1 MPRSKLTI
9 SALVTVIVVS
19 FIGALVQLATFR
31 LANHLEN
38 NFGYSPNPAGLK
50 EFLGEL
56 KEPTFAQAG
65 ADAVK
70 QAKGKDVYLYRYA
83 DQAHRKVYGT
93 PFEAWNQGN
102 AGTCVSFGWGLGA
115 YIGQS
120 VDYATGSL
128 PNAPLE
134 CDTSG
139 IYGGSRTAGRMPPVN
154 GNAGF
159 SDGSYGAAAARWVAG
174 KCKQPGIG
182 GILYKQ
188 KYGSTDLTNYSIP
201 RSREW
206 GNSGVPLDLA
216 KEANKHTAKAVA
228 QVSTWEELSAALES
242 GYCVPICSNV
252 GFAATNV
259 RDEDGLLP
267 RGSQWSHCMLIAGIR
282 HAANAS
288 ENGMKRPRDC
298 ALIVNSWGTRWV
310 VGGKLPADQPD
321 GSFWA
326 ERKDVEAILA
336 QGDSFA
342 IGGVNGFAYRDLDH
356 GGWLQ
361 PGNNNESK

>member
-1 MPRSKLTI
+1 
-9 SALVTVIVVS
+9 VIVAS

-31 LANHLEN
+31 LADHIGN
-38 NFGYSPNPAGLK
+38 NFGYKPNPAGLK

-65 ADAVK
+65 SDAVK
-70 QAKGKDVYLYRYA
+70 NAKGKDVYLFRYA

-115 YIGQS
+115 YIGQC
-120 VDYATGSL
+120 VDHATGVL
-128 PNAPLE
+128 PNPPLE
-134 CDTSG
+134 VDTSG
-139 IYGGSRTAGRMPPVN
+139 IYGGSRTAGRMPPVT
-154 GNAGF
+154 NAGF
-159 SDGSYGAAAARWVAG
+159 SDGSYGAAAARWVSG
-174 KCKQPGIG
+174 RCKTPGIG
-182 GILYKQ
+182 GILYRQ
-188 KYGSTDLTNYSIP
+188 KYGSVDLTNYSIP

-206 GNSGVPLDLA
+206 GAYGVPLDLA
-216 KEANKHTAKAVA
+216 KEANRHTARAVA
-228 QVSTWEELSAALES
+228 QVSTWEELSSALES
-242 GYCVPICSNV
+242 GFCVPICSNV
-252 GFAATNV
+252 GFGATNV
-259 RDEDGLLP
+259 RDEDGFLP
-267 RGSQWSHCMLIAGIR
+267 RGSAPWGHCMLLAAIR
-282 HAANAS
+282 HAANSS
-288 ENGMKRPRDC
+288 ENGMKRPRDG
-298 ALIVNSWGTRWV
+298 ALCINSWGPRSCS
-310 VGGKLPADQPD
+310 GPKLPSDQPD
-321 GSFWA
+321 GSFWI

>member
-1 MPRSKLTI
+1 MPRSRLTA
-9 SALVTVIVVS
+9 SALIGVIVVS

-38 NFGYSPNPAGLK
+38 NFGYQPNPAGLK

-70 QAKGKDVYLYRYA
+70 KAKGKDVYLYRYA

-93 PFEAWNQGN
+93 PFEAWNQGS
-102 AGTCVSFGWGLGA
+102 AGTCVSFGWGVSA
-115 YIGQS
+115 YFGQAT
-120 VDYATGSL
+120 DHATGEL
-128 PNAPLE
+128 PNPPLE
-134 CDTSG
+134 VDTSG
-139 IYGGSRTAGRMPPVN
+139 IYGGSRTAGRMPPVT
-154 GNAGF
+154 NAGY
-159 SDGSYGAAAARWVAG
+159 SDGSYGAAAARWVSG

-216 KEANKHTAKAVA
+216 KEANKHTARAVA
-228 QVSTWEELSAALES
+228 QVNTWEELCAALES

-259 RDEDGLLP
+259 RDEDGFLP
-267 RGSQWSHCMLIAGIR
+267 RGGQWNHCMALVSLR
-282 HAANAS
+282 HAANAAT
-288 ENGMKRPRDC
+288 NGMKRPRDG
-298 ALIVNSWGTRWV
+298 ALCLNSWGGRWV
-310 VGGKLPADQPD
+310 SGGKLPADQPD
-321 GSFWA
+321 GSFWI

-361 PGNNNESK
+361 PGNNDESK

>member
-1 MPRSKLTI
+1 MPRSRLTV
-9 SALVTVIVVS
+9 SALVGVIVVS
-19 FIGALVQLATFR
+19 FVGALVQLATFR
-31 LANHLEN
+31 LASHIEN
-38 NFGYSPNPAGLK
+38 NFGYQPNQAGLK
-50 EFLGEL
+50 QFLSEL
-56 KEPTFAQAG
+56 NEPTFAQAG

-70 QAKGKDVYLYRYA
+70 KAKGKDVYLYRYA

-93 PFEAWNQGN
+93 PFTAWNQGN
-102 AGTCVSFGWGLGA
+102 AGTCVSFGWA
-115 YIGQS
+115 VSAFIGQAT
-120 VDYATGSL
+120 DHATGEL
-128 PNAPLE
+128 PNPPLE

-139 IYGGSRTAGRMPPVN
+139 IYGGSRTAGRMPPVTF
-154 GNAGF
+154 AGY
-159 SDGSYGAAAARWVAG
+159 SDGSYGAAAARWVSG

-188 KYGSTDLTNYSIP
+188 KYGSVDLTEYSIP

-206 GNSGVPLDLA
+206 GANGVPLDLA
-216 KEANKHTAKAVA
+216 KEANKHTARAVA
-228 QVSTWEELSAALES
+228 QVSTWEELCAALES

-259 RDEDGLLP
+259 RDEDGFLP
-267 RGSQWSHCMLIAGIR
+267 RGGNWSHCMALISIR
-282 HAANAS
+282 HAANAA
-288 ENGMKRPRDC
+288 ENGMKRPRDG
-298 ALIVNSWGTRWV
+298 ALCLNSWGGSWV
-310 VGGKLPADQPD
+310 RGPKLPSDQPD
-321 GSFWA
+321 GSFWI

-361 PGNNNESK
+361 PGNNDETN

>member
-1 MPRSKLTI
+1 
-9 SALVTVIVVS
+9 VIVVS

-31 LANHLEN
+31 LADHIGN
-38 NFGYSPNPAGLK
+38 NFGYKPNPAGLK

-65 ADAVK
+65 SDAVK
-70 QAKGKDVYLYRYA
+70 KAKGKDVYLFRYA

-115 YIGQS
+115 YIGQC
-120 VDYATGSL
+120 VDHATGVL
-128 PNAPLE
+128 PNPPLE
-134 CDTSG
+134 VDTSG
-139 IYGGSRTAGRMPPVN
+139 IYGGSRTAGRMPPVT
-154 GNAGF
+154 NAGF
-159 SDGSYGAAAARWVAG
+159 SDGSYGAAAARWVSG
-174 KCKQPGIG
+174 RCKTPGIG
-182 GILYKQ
+182 GILYRQ
-188 KYGSTDLTNYSIP
+188 KYGSVDLTNYSIP

-206 GNSGVPLDLA
+206 GAYGVPLDLA
-216 KEANKHTAKAVA
+216 KEANRHTARAVA
-228 QVSTWEELSAALES
+228 QVSTWEELSSALES
-242 GYCVPICSNV
+242 GFCVPICSNV
-252 GFAATNV
+252 GFGATNV
-259 RDEDGLLP
+259 RDEDGFLP
-267 RGSQWSHCMLIAGIR
+267 RGSAPWGHCMLLAAIR
-282 HAANAS
+282 HAANSS
-288 ENGMKRPRDC
+288 ENGMKRPRDG
-298 ALIVNSWGTRWV
+298 ALCINSWGPRSCS
-310 VGGKLPADQPD
+310 GPKLPSDQPD
-321 GSFWA
+321 GSFWI

>member
-1 MPRSKLTI
+1 MPRSRITA
-9 SALVTVIVVS
+9 SALIGVIVVS

-70 QAKGKDVYLYRYA
+70 KAKGKDVYLYRYA

-120 VDYATGSL
+120 VDYATGAM

-139 IYGGSRTAGRMPPVN
+139 IYGGSRTAGRMPPVT
-154 GNAGF
+154 NAGF

-174 KCKQPGIG
+174 KCKQQGVG

-188 KYGSTDLTNYSIP
+188 KYGSVDLSTYSIP

-206 GNSGVPLDLA
+206 GAYGVPLDLA
-216 KEANKHTAKAVA
+216 KEANKHTARAVA

-282 HAANAS
+282 HAANAP

-298 ALIVNSWGTRWV
+298 ALIINSWGVRWV

-361 PGNNNESK
+361 PGNNDENR

>member
-1 MPRSKLTI
+1 MPRSKLTA
-9 SALVTVIVVS
+9 SALLAVIVVS

-38 NFGYSPNPAGLK
+38 NFGYQPNPAGLK

-70 QAKGKDVYLYRYA
+70 KAKGKDVYLYRYA

-102 AGTCVSFGWGLGA
+102 AGTCVSFGWA
-115 YIGQS
+115 VSAFVGQAT
-120 VDYATGSL
+120 DHATGEL

-134 CDTSG
+134 VDTSG
-139 IYGGSRTAGRMPPVN
+139 IYGGSRTAGRMPPVSV
-154 GNAGF
+154 AGY
-159 SDGSYGAAAARWVAG
+159 SDGSYGAAAARWVSG
-174 KCKQPGIG
+174 KCKTPGIG

-216 KEANKHTAKAVA
+216 KEANKHTARAVA

-259 RDEDGLLP
+259 RDEDGFLP
-267 RGSQWSHCMLIAGIR
+267 RGGTWNHCLAIISVR
-282 HAANAS
+282 HAANSA
-288 ENGMKRPRDC
+288 ENGMKRPRDG
-298 ALIVNSWGTRWV
+298 ALIINSWGPRSCS
-310 VGGKLPADQPD
+310 GPKLPADQPD

-326 ERKDVEAILA
+326 ERKDIEAILA

-361 PGNNNESK
+361 PGNNNEGN